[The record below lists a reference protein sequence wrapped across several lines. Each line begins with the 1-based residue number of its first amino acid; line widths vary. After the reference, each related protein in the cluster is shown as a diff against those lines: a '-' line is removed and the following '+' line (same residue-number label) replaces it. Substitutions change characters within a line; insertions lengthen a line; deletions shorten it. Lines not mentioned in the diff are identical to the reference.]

1 MTNTTTTTGRSTT
14 LNRVA
19 RRAEV
24 LRVAL
29 ADRDQ
34 AVREARDDGRSL
46 REIAK
51 AAGLSPQGVSLI
63 VEARLCSDPFKKGCT
78 NPARPTESGGRK
90 RYWCRDCNREKRR
103 LYRQRSA

>member
-1 MTNTTTTTGRSTT
+1 MTTTTET
-14 LNRVA
+14 LDRVA

-29 ADRDQ
+29 ADRDD
-34 AVREARDDGRSL
+34 AVREARNDGWSL
-46 REIAK
+46 REIAR

-63 VEARLCSDPFKKGCT
+63 VEARRCSDPFKRGCT
-78 NPARPTESGGRK
+78 NPARPTEAGGRK